1 MPGEAVDG
9 MNVLAVY
16 EATLRAV
23 ERARSDQGPTLLEV
37 KTYRFRGHSMAD
49 PAYYRTR
56 EEEQLWRSTRDPIG
70 IFEKVLL
77 DNGLATQSEFD
88 ENDARAVQI
97 SEDAAEFATNSPD
110 PSLDELYTDVMADN
124 STALTYRYERK

>member
-1 MPGEAVDG
+1 
-9 MNVLAVY
+9 
-16 EATLRAV
+16 
-23 ERARSDQGPTLLEV
+23 
-37 KTYRFRGHSMAD
+37 MAD

-70 IFEKVLL
+70 IFEKMLL
-77 DNGLATQSEFD
+77 DDGLATQAEFD
-88 ENDARAVQI
+88 ENDAKAIQVA
-97 SEDAAEFATNSPD
+97 EDAAEFAENSPD